1 MDYPDQLSFSQPER
15 DLMADI
21 ARRVLPNLDHIAE
34 RWAEAIQLN
43 APADKVAGMR
53 QTLRSMSRPLLS
65 GFFTHLAEG
74 DPERALSYY
83 QSFIEDVVRE
93 RLDEPERQ
101 RTTIEGLL
109 SSARIMRS
117 MLALETDRVFAGNK
131 RRAAAMLPFARLWSQ
146 VVESTG
152 LTYARLRE
160 DHLGWLYEAAQPTA
174 EKLRESEERF
184 RLLVEESKGFAIW
197 TMDQTGCIASWNR
210 GGDQLLGYATNDI
223 LGQHLECLF
232 ALEERAASTASRLI
246 EGARGHGRMTLEVC
260 CLRKDG
266 SKFYAHLA
274 ASALH
279 DAQGRLLGFSAIC
292 RDISKARR
300 REQELT
306 VARDA
311 ALEASRLKSAFLA
324 NITHEIHTP
333 LNILLGYAD
342 LMAERLEESGDP
354 RAGEYVAPVRR
365 AGKRLLDTVGSILE
379 LSKIEA
385 GSFSIDPRPILLG
398 EFIERLV
405 AEFRILAAQKGLA
418 VSAQIDAPDAMVRF
432 DEACLSNLL
441 TNLLQNAIKFTER
454 GEIAL
459 RLWTDERATPMLEV
473 RDTGV
478 GIDPAYLPHIF
489 DAFTQ
494 ENPGLTRRFQ
504 GVGLGLSLVRKY
516 VELHGAEIAVTSEKN
531 HGSSF
536 VIRFARDPDAA

>member
-1 MDYPDQLSFSQPER
+1 VDHFDQFSFSRRER
-15 DLMADI
+15 DLMAEV
-21 ARRVLPNLDHIAE
+21 ARRVLPNLEHIAE

-43 APADKVAGMR
+43 APADKIAGMR

-74 DPERALSYY
+74 DPERALAHY
-83 QSFIEDVVRE
+83 QSFIEGVIRE

-101 RTTIEGLL
+101 RTNIEGLF
-109 SSARIMRS
+109 SSARIMRG
-117 MLALETDRVFAGNK
+117 MLAFETERVVAGDES
-131 RRAAAMLPFARLWSQ
+131 RLAAMLPFARLWSQ

-152 LTYARLRE
+152 VIYARLRE
-160 DHLGWLYEAAQPTA
+160 GHLSSLYDAARRTA
-174 EKLRESEERF
+174 EQLRESEERF

-197 TMDQTGCIASWNR
+197 TMNDSGCIVSWNR
-210 GGDQLLGYATNDI
+210 GGEQLVGYTADDI
-223 LGQHLECLF
+223 VGQHLERLF
-232 ALEERAASTASRLI
+232 PPEERTTGTASRLL
-246 EGARGHGRMTLEVC
+246 EGARSNGRTTNEAW

-266 SKFYAHLA
+266 SRFWAQLVA
-274 ASALH
+274 AALH
-279 DAQGRLLGFSAIC
+279 DEHGRLLGFSTIC
-292 RDISKARR
+292 RDISEERR

-311 ALEASRLKSAFLA
+311 ALEASRLKSAFIA
-324 NITHEIHTP
+324 NVTHEIHTP

-385 GSFSIDPRPILLG
+385 GTFRIDPRPIVLG
-398 EFIERLV
+398 EFVERLV
-405 AEFRILAAQKGLA
+405 AEFRILAARKGLA
-418 VSAQIDAPDAMVRF
+418 VSVRIDAPDVVVRF

-441 TNLLQNAIKFTER
+441 TNLLQNAIKFTEH

-459 RLWTDERATPMLEV
+459 RLWIDEHGTPMLEV

-516 VELHGAEIAVTSEKN
+516 IDLHGAEITVASEKN
-531 HGSSF
+531 RGSSF
-536 VIRFARDPDAA
+536 TIRFARHHETD